1 MKRDQNDGQI
11 TLKNLVPPPHEKY
24 FTCRGLLRIFFY
36 ALLNKILRIC
46 LPIYFWD
53 IFELYRI
60 LSRLYIADYSEF
72 DSIIRKKAE
81 F

>member
-11 TLKNLVPPPHEKY
+11 TLKNLVPPPPPHEKY

-36 ALLNKILRIC
+36 AVLNKILRIC

-53 IFELYRI
+53 IF
-60 LSRLYIADYSEF
+60 
-72 DSIIRKKAE
+72 
-81 F
+81 